1 MKKKK
6 NNNSKFIA
14 IIAILI
20 VTIMIQL
27 FYNIIRNNIL
37 RKKSN
42 SQNENNSSVTL
53 PYEILIKNFD
63 EALSNYNGTV
73 SKNKIRES
81 ISDLVVETI
90 SFIGNETRNKT
101 ISENEDFFNRE
112 EMSISNMGIRSKE
125 EFLLI
130 AEEINNASIDNSLIF
145 NNAELSKEDNSD
157 VSDGYYKMNLTLNY
171 NNKKMIKLKCY
182 VSIKNNTIMYLS
194 NSQISQLYSIY
205 SGNVEKIELIRTIYN
220 FIDNI
225 EWIRDNTKLVSINKQ
240 YQFYSDNKEKFKQMG
255 IYTRDDFISV
265 SMAMSNDVAWND
277 NTKLNYYTIDF
288 TNYDKNENDYIFNI
302 TFIFDYIKQLKLK
315 VNLYNADNNDSYVK
329 IYGSSIE

>member
-1 MKKKK
+1 MKKRK

-20 VTIMIQL
+20 ITIMIQL
-27 FYNIIRNNIL
+27 FYNIIRNNIV

-42 SQNENNSSVTL
+42 SKNENNSSVAL

-63 EALSNYNGTV
+63 EALSEYNGSV

-81 ISDLVVETI
+81 INELVVESI

-101 ISENEDFFNRE
+101 ISENEEFFNRE
-112 EMSISNMGIRSKE
+112 EMSISNKGIRSKE

-130 AEEINNASIDNSLIF
+130 AEEINNASRDNNLIF
-145 NNAELSKEDNSD
+145 YNAELSKEDNSD

-182 VSIKNNTIMYLS
+182 VSITNNTIMYLS
-194 NSQISQLYSIY
+194 DSQITQLYNIY
-205 SGNVEKIELIRTIYN
+205 NGKIEKIELIRTIYN

-265 SMAMSNDVAWND
+265 SMAMSNDVAWNN
-277 NTKLNYYTIDF
+277 NTKLDYYLIDC
-288 TNYDKNENDYIFNI
+288 TNYDKNENN
-302 TFIFDYIKQLKLK
+302 FIFDITFVFDYIEQLKLK
-315 VNLYNADNNDSYVK
+315 IDLYNADSNDSYVK
-329 IYGSSIE
+329 IFGNSTE